1 MKQGHEVPL
10 LAKVIYKGP
19 VIIYVEGGREKRRGG
34 SSLFQIDK
42 REGLNFLLEKFREGQ
57 QFDHEVYIKRSL
69 LARMGKAV
77 K

>member
-1 MKQGHEVPL
+1 MSIIAEL
-10 LAKVIYKGP
+10 LGTARYLCRGG
-19 VIIYVEGGREKRRGG
+19 EGKKKGG

-57 QFDHEVYIKRSL
+57 QFDHEVYIKRGL